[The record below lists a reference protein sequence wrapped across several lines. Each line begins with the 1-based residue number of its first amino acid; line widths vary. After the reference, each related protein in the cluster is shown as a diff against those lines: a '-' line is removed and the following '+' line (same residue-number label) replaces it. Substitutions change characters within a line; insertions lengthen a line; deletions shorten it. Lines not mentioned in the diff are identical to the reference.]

1 MEAVGPSDDQADV
14 VVESLGTAVVHLSA
28 IMKIP
33 PVGGVGD
40 RVIPLGQDVRVA
52 AGSGP
57 RRTEGC
63 VLVAEQRGGADRAEE
78 DLEMIDIVEI
88 LIHYCGSSTDR
99 QSRAAASRSPDGP
112 RGVPQRTHRLP
123 RNRSD

>member
-1 MEAVGPSDDQADV
+1 VEAVGPSDDQADV

-40 RVIPLGQDVRVA
+40 RVIPLGEDVRVA

-88 LIHYCGSSTDR
+88 LIHWYAGRSQHELTSSPSPRCSSSTT
-99 QSRAAASRSPDGP
+99 SHVRAHRSPSRRP
-112 RGVPQRTHRLP
+112 L
-123 RNRSD
+123 